1 MGEPVF
7 FTTPNGERMAILAQ
21 EDYEALVEASE
32 EAEDHRAVDRF
43 KDRFSRGEEEFLPSD
58 CVQRMIEGE
67 SAVRVWRD
75 IRQLSP
81 KMLADAAGIEVD
93 TLHDIENRK
102 VEATIGP
109 LKRIAEALRVSL
121 DDLA

>member
-21 EDYEALVEASE
+21 DDYEALVEASE
-32 EAEDHRAVDRF
+32 EAVDHRAVDRF
-43 KDRFSRGEEEFLPSD
+43 RDRISRGEEEFLPRES
-58 CVQRMIEGE
+58 VQRMIDGE

-75 IRQLSP
+75 HRKLSP
-81 KMLADAAGIEVD
+81 TMLAEAAGIDVVA
-93 TLHDIENRK
+93 LHDIENRT
-102 VEATIGP
+102 VEAKIGT
-109 LKRIAEALRVSL
+109 LKRVAEALRVSL

>member
-32 EAEDHRAVDRF
+32 ETADHRAIDRF
-43 KDRFSRGEEEFLPSD
+43 NDRFSQAEEEFLPSE
-58 CVQRMIEGE
+58 CVQRMIDGE
-67 SAVRVWRD
+67 SPVRVWRD
-75 IRQLSP
+75 YRQLSLA
-81 KMLADAAGIEVD
+81 MLANAAGIDVVV
-93 TLHDIENRK
+93 LADIENRT
-102 VEATIGP
+102 VEPDVGT
-109 LKRIAEALRVSL
+109 LKRIAEILRLSL

>member
-75 IRQLSP
+75 IRQLWP